1 MLKLLHASDI
11 HIGAKFSSFGEK
23 AAAQR
28 QALLD
33 AFAKIIDLAISE
45 QVQLLLIAGDLF
57 DSNFPSYQSVSF
69 VKEQLKKL
77 DKEGIRA
84 VILPGTHD
92 CLSRDSIFKRE
103 NLTIG
108 MAHIFIFDNPEETR
122 KEFPELDLMIFG
134 KPNISN
140 KSPDSPL
147 ASLKGNPRTLRAEQS
162 PYDDKARDSKSKY
175 KIAMAHGSVQI
186 EGKAAPDDL
195 PISFQD
201 IADSGMDYI
210 ALGHW
215 HGAQDFSSGK
225 VKAWYAGSPEITYQ
239 EGKGGLGQGYALIV
253 EIGQNGTNVS
263 PIKITDKEIKE
274 INFDLQ
280 MFENREALY
289 QEIEKLANPN
299 LILSVSL
306 SGFAN
311 AENLLSFQ
319 KIEEDFQNKFFYI
332 KVKNNLSLRLE
343 DIDSRNYPEELIL
356 GQFVRVMQDKI
367 SKASSDEEKSI
378 LKDALQI
385 GIAELEGKNVI

>member
-23 AAAQR
+23 AALQR

-33 AFAKIIDLAISE
+33 AFAKIIDLAIGE

-69 VKEQLKKL
+69 VKDQLKKL
-77 DKEGIRA
+77 DNAGIYV

-103 NLTIG
+103 NFTAG
-108 MAHIFIFDNPEETR
+108 TQHVFIFDNPEETQ
-122 KEFPELDLMIFG
+122 KEFPDFDLTIFG
-134 KPNISN
+134 KPNLSN
-140 KSPDSPL
+140 KSSDSPL
-147 ASLKGNPRTLRAEQS
+147 AFIK
-162 PYDDKARDSKSKY
+162 DKARGSKSKY

-186 EGKAAPDDL
+186 EGKAASDDL
-195 PISFQD
+195 PIAFQD
-201 IADSGMDYI
+201 IADSGMEYI

-215 HGAQDFSSGK
+215 HGAQDFSSGN

-239 EGKGGLGQGYALIV
+239 EGKGGLGQGYALKV
-253 EIGQNGTNVS
+253 EIGQNETFVS
-263 PIKITDKEIKE
+263 PMKITEKEIKE

-280 MFENREALY
+280 MFDNKEALY
-289 QEIEKLANPN
+289 QEIEKLVNPN

-343 DIDSRNYPEELIL
+343 DVDSRNYPEELVL
-356 GQFVRVMQDKI
+356 GQFVRVMQEKI
-367 SKASSDEEKSI
+367 NKAANDNEKSI
-378 LKDALQI
+378 LEDALQI
-385 GIAELEGKNVI
+385 GIAELEGKNII

>member
-1 MLKLLHASDI
+1 MLKFIHASDI

-23 AAAQR
+23 AALQR
-28 QALLD
+28 QALID
-33 AFAKIIDLAISE
+33 AFARIIDLAIKE

-69 VKEQLKKL
+69 VKDQLKKL
-77 DKEGIRA
+77 DNAGIYA

-103 NLTIG
+103 NFTAG
-108 MAHIFIFDNPEETR
+108 AQHVFIFDNPEETK
-122 KEFPELDLMIFG
+122 KEFPEFDLTIFG
-134 KPNISN
+134 KPNLSN
-140 KSPDSPL
+140 KSSDSPL
-147 ASLKGNPRTLRAEQS
+147 AFVK
-162 PYDDKARDSKSKY
+162 DKARDSKSKY

-186 EGKAAPDDL
+186 EGKAASDDL
-195 PISFQD
+195 PIAFQD
-201 IADSGMDYI
+201 ITDSGMEYI

-215 HGAQDFSSGK
+215 HGAQDFSSGN

-239 EGKGGLGQGYALIV
+239 EGKGGLGQGYALKV
-253 EIGQNGTNVS
+253 EIEQNGTNVS
-263 PIKITDKEIKE
+263 PMKITEKEIKE

-280 MFENREALY
+280 MFDNKEALY
-289 QEIEKLANPN
+289 QEIEKIANPN
-299 LILSVSL
+299 LILSVNL
-306 SGFAN
+306 FGFAN

-343 DIDSRNYPEELIL
+343 DIDSRNYPEELVL
-356 GQFVRVMQDKI
+356 GQFVRVMQEKI
-367 SKASSDEEKSI
+367 SKSANDDEKSI

-385 GIAELEGKNVI
+385 GIAELEGKNII

>member
-1 MLKLLHASDI
+1 MLKFLHTSDI
-11 HIGAKFSSFGEK
+11 HIGSKFASFGEK
-23 AAAQR
+23 AALQR

-33 AFAKIIDLAISE
+33 AFAKIIDLAIKE
-45 QVQLLLIAGDLF
+45 RVQLLLIAGDLF

-69 VKEQLKKL
+69 VKDQLKKL
-77 DKEGIRA
+77 DSAGIYA

-103 NLTIG
+103 NFTSG
-108 MAHIFIFDNPEETR
+108 TAHIFIFDNPEETK
-122 KEFPELDLMIFG
+122 KEFPDLDLTIFG
-134 KPNISN
+134 KPNLSN
-140 KSPDSPL
+140 KSSDSPL
-147 ASLKGNPRTLRAEQS
+147 AFLKA
-162 PYDDKARDSKSKY
+162 DDSKSKY
-175 KIAMAHGSVQI
+175 KIAMAHGSMQI

-195 PISFQD
+195 PIAFQD

-239 EGKGGLGQGYALIV
+239 EGKGGLGQGYALKV

-263 PIKITDKEIKE
+263 PVKITNKEIKE
-274 INFDLQ
+274 VNFDLQ
-280 MFENREALY
+280 MFDGRDALY

-306 SGFAN
+306 SGFAD

-343 DIDSRNYPEELIL
+343 DIDSRNYPEELVL
-356 GQFVRVMQDKI
+356 GQFVRVMQERI
-367 SKASSDEEKSI
+367 NKAVNDEEKGV

>member
-23 AAAQR
+23 AATQR

-45 QVQLLLIAGDLF
+45 KVQLLLIAGDLF

-69 VKEQLKKL
+69 VKDQLKKL
-77 DKEGIRA
+77 DNAGIRA

-103 NLTIG
+103 NFTG
-108 MAHIFIFDNPEETR
+108 FIFDNPEETQ
-122 KEFPELDLMIFG
+122 KEFPELDLTIFG
-134 KPNISN
+134 KPNLSN

-147 ASLKGNPRTLRAEQS
+147 ASLKDA
-162 PYDDKARDSKSKY
+162 ARDSKSKY

-201 IADSGMDYI
+201 IADSGMDYV

-239 EGKGGLGQGYALIV
+239 EDKGGLGQGYALIV

-280 MFENREALY
+280 MFEGNPRTQRAEQSSYDGREALY

-299 LILSVSL
+299 MILSVSL
-306 SGFAN
+306 SGFAD
-311 AENLLSFQ
+311 AENLFSFQ

>member
-69 VKEQLKKL
+69 VKDQLKKL
-77 DKEGIRA
+77 DNAGIRA

-103 NLTIG
+103 NFTAG
-108 MAHIFIFDNPEETR
+108 MAHVFIFDNPEETR
-122 KEFPELDLMIFG
+122 KEFPELDLTIFG
-134 KPNISN
+134 KPNLSN

-147 ASLKGNPRTLRAEQS
+147 AFLKV
-162 PYDDKARDSKSKY
+162 RDSKSKY

-306 SGFAN
+306 SGFAD